1 MESKFIKIGG
11 LDIEYY
17 DSETPSDKT
26 LFFAHGLGGS
36 LLQWQEQIKYYKNQY
51 RVIAISFQGH
61 GASQKSSEKEDYKIS
76 RYGQIAMGLLKHLH
90 ISSCI
95 WIGNS
100 MGGVIGYEV
109 LKTKPDLICKLITNG
124 TTPVLEMSSFSRSIL
139 IFFDRLLIKVMGFK
153 GYISFAAKHSSQE
166 KSACDLI
173 YQSMKHAC
181 KAAIVNSHY
190 YLGFYTYEETMNTYA
205 SRIYILRTSL
215 DKGINGY
222 LKKIDLSRTHMTDIP
237 GAGHIFNLEDPQRYH
252 LYLDEII
259 NDEIV

>member
-1 MESKFIKIGG
+1 MESKFINIGG

-17 DSETPSDKT
+17 DSETPSDIT

-36 LLQWQEQIKYYKNQY
+36 LIQWQEQINYYKDRY
-51 RVIAISFQGH
+51 RVVAISFQGH
-61 GASQKSSEKEDYKIS
+61 GASEKSSEKETYKIA
-76 RYGQIAMGLLKHLH
+76 RYGQIALGLLNHLQ
-90 ISSCI
+90 ISRCI

-109 LKTKPDLICKLITNG
+109 LKTNPNCISKLITNG
-124 TTPVLEMSSFSRSIL
+124 TTPVLEMSSFARSAL
-139 IFFDRLLIKVMGFK
+139 VFLDRLLIKVMGFK
-153 GYISFAAKHSSQE
+153 GYLSFAAKHSSQD

-181 KAAIVNSHY
+181 KEAIVNSHY
-190 YLGFYTYEETMNTYA
+190 YLGFYNYVETMNTYG

-215 DKGINGY
+215 DKAINGY
-222 LKKIDLSRTHMTDIP
+222 LKKIDLSQVHIIDIP
-237 GAGHIFNLEDPQRYH
+237 RAGHIFNLEDPQTYH